1 MKEKLY
7 PVFTE
12 GRAHHQ
18 PIPGKPVTVH
28 RRAEQ
33 APSTLQQVRLK
44 VKVQLTDCLDR
55 HPGTLDRA
63 LTAHPKAHR

>member
-12 GRAHHQ
+12 GRAHHH

-28 RRAEQ
+28 RRAQQ

-44 VKVQLTDCLDR
+44 VQLTDCLDR
-55 HPGTLDRA
+55 HPRTLDRA
-63 LTAHPKAHR
+63 LAAHLKAHR